1 LKKTVFFLFIFSLS
15 LYLLTY
21 KGICTGD
28 NIFQYE
34 AVQNFI
40 HTGSFSL
47 PSDKYDINK
56 QKWLRAWM
64 AKGRNDKFYLTQWP
78 GLSLASIPLGIVG
91 YVIEN
96 NIEVGEI
103 HDLMEKETDKR
114 FFHLRKLPS
123 AFFTS
128 LINPIVSALIVVM
141 FFLCCFQISE
151 SHKKA
156 LTGTLVLGLGT
167 IIWPYS
173 STYWTQ
179 PIVTLCILSSFYFTL
194 ISSQR
199 KKFVYLLFA
208 GLFAGYAFITRFDTI
223 MVIPWLILY
232 VILSQWT
239 LKKSMLKSVL
249 MFAIPVLLFML
260 LQMLWNY
267 YRFGSFL
274 QTGAMHQVLFRGS
287 FKANLLISIPAH
299 LVSLNRSIFIFSPPL
314 ILFFFAIKN
323 FFKQHK
329 NTAIILLGIILTNII
344 FFSKFTF
351 WQAPLSWGTRFLVP
365 ITPFLLLPICVFIS
379 NDIPK
384 KIFITIVLA
393 VGIVIQLIGVLL
405 PLQGQAIDSYFG
417 EQLYDPM
424 SFFSKSEIIPQAQM
438 LFKDNIEL
446 WWLHSP
452 TKLIMGILLIFIC
465 VMSFYYLIRTLLLK
479 KN

>member
-1 LKKTVFFLFIFSLS
+1 MKKTVFFLFIFSLS

-34 AVQNFI
+34 TVQNFI

-96 NIEVGEI
+96 NIEVSEI
-103 HDLMEKETDKR
+103 HDLMKKESDKGL
-114 FFHLRKLPS
+114 FHLRKLPS

-141 FFLCCFQISE
+141 FFLYCFQISE
-151 SHKKA
+151 SHKNA

-199 KKFVYLLFA
+199 KKFIYLLFA

-249 MFAIPVLLFML
+249 MFVIPVLLFML
-260 LQMLWNY
+260 SQMLWNH

-287 FKANLLISIPAH
+287 FKANLLISIPAN

-329 NTAIILLGIILTNII
+329 NTAIILLGIIFTNVI
-344 FFSKFTF
+344 FFSKFSL
-351 WQAPLSWGTRFLVP
+351 WQAPASWGPRFLVP
-365 ITPFLLLPICVFIS
+365 MTPFLLLPICVFIS
-379 NDIPK
+379 NDMPK

-393 VGIVIQLIGVLL
+393 VGIIIQLIGVLL

-417 EQLYDPM
+417 EQWYDPM
-424 SFFSKSEIIPQAQM
+424 TFFSKSEIVPQAQM

-465 VMSFYYLIRTLLLK
+465 VISFYYLIRTLLLK